1 MDIHNIRLLLK
12 MKSIYDI
19 PLRVTYYARVSSESD
34 EQLNSLGNQITY
46 YEDLIKRNRSWTF
59 VPGYIDEGLS
69 GISTKKR
76 ENFNRMIEE
85 AAEDKFDLVITKEIS
100 RFARNTLDSI
110 QFTRQ
115 LLSYGVG
122 VFFQNDNINTLD
134 EDSELRLSIM
144 SSIAQ
149 DELRKLSSRVKF
161 GHAQAIKDGVVLGN
175 NRIFGYQKD
184 NGRLVI
190 DEEEAPMV
198 RELFELY
205 ATGEYSMKQIEA
217 VFWNKGYRNS
227 RGNRL
232 SHTTMSNMI
241 SNPKYKG
248 YYVGNKVKVID
259 MFTKKQKFLPPE
271 EWVMFKDESGEIVPA
286 IVSEELW
293 EKANAI
299 LRKRSDDVKSRQGI
313 CNHANLLTGKLYCP
327 CCGAAYYRRESRD
340 RQGNKNSKWV
350 YSGKIKNG
358 ADSCASF
365 PIYEEEIKPLLF
377 EVFKETEADAEAML
391 EEYMRMYQSLDND
404 SIQRQIT
411 AIEQKLDLESRK
423 KAKLLDFN
431 ITGRITDNEYLQ
443 RSRDCEQEIG
453 RLQKTLLELEQE
465 LDSKEDFRKHMES
478 IREVM
483 RCAQRDASQQIV
495 SKEFIDKYIDR
506 IFVTPQEDGSLR
518 LEIKIFTGEA
528 TEKYLAK
535 LKKRADDVS
544 HTNRGETETCCAAM
558 GSNTGS
564 RTGHTFNMMW
574 HPEAYQL
581 LGERTDN
588 TEKILLKSIFEELA
602 QLNQT
607 EACFERLDE
616 LFANPLKIKVYEIN
630 SANTPY
636 MIPTG
641 GVVHAISAEEEHQL
655 LDEIGSHFL
664 SLPEYDYGR
673 VPDEKRS
680 KLTNQVVSY
689 LYALLQEEIASIN
702 PIGLYEKVCYDLETV
717 MHDVMLAHSRYAYE
731 IACYPEKADQFIEK
745 YNEAN
750 KASVALKF
758 LAEYIASVPPCGT
771 QFLGTMQ
778 YDRILAICSLII
790 DWAYKNDLFFY
801 NIFNTPVEF
810 LKSWANWN
818 GQNRR

>member
-1 MDIHNIRLLLK
+1 MDIHSIRHLLK

-46 YEDLIKRNRSWTF
+46 YEDLIKRNRNWTF

-85 AAEDKFDLVITKEIS
+85 AAEDRFDLVITKEIS

-115 LLSYGVG
+115 LLGYGVG

-184 NGRLVI
+184 NGRLII
-190 DEEEAPMV
+190 DEDESPMV

-205 ATGEYSMKQIEA
+205 ATGEYSMKQIE
-217 VFWNKGYRNS
+217 VIFWNKGYRNS

-293 EKANAI
+293 EKANAV

-313 CNHANLLTGKLYCP
+313 CNHANLLTGKLFCP

-340 RQGNKNSKWV
+340 RQGNRNSKWV
-350 YSGKIKNG
+350 CSGKIKNG
-358 ADSCASF
+358 ADFCASF

-391 EEYMRMYQSLDND
+391 EEYLRLYQSLD
-404 SIQRQIT
+404 SGGVQQQIA
-411 AIEQKLDLESRK
+411 AIEQKIDFETRK
-423 KAKLLDFN
+423 KRKLLDFN
-431 ITGRITDNEYLQ
+431 ITGQITDSEYLQ
-443 RSRDCEQEIG
+443 RSRDCDQEID
-453 RLQKTLLELEQE
+453 RLQKQLAELQQEQE
-465 LDSKEDFRKHMES
+465 SKEDFRKHMES
-478 IREVM
+478 IRAVM
-483 RCAQRDASQQIV
+483 RSAQQDANQQIV
-495 SKEFIDKYIDR
+495 NKEFIDKYIDR
-506 IFVTPQEDGSLR
+506 IYATPQEDGSLR

-528 TEKYLAK
+528 TEKYLNR
-535 LKKRADDVS
+535 LKQRAA
-544 HTNRGETETCCAAM
+544 EQE
-558 GSNTGS
+558 NTPEYAVVGAG
-564 RTGHTFNMMW
+564 RTGHTSKKMI
-574 HPEAYQL
+574 EAYEQ
-581 LGERTDN
+581 G
-588 TEKILLKSIFEELA
+588 
-602 QLNQT
+602 
-607 EACFERLDE
+607 
-616 LFANPLKIKVYEIN
+616 
-630 SANTPY
+630 
-636 MIPTG
+636 
-641 GVVHAISAEEEHQL
+641 
-655 LDEIGSHFL
+655 
-664 SLPEYDYGR
+664 
-673 VPDEKRS
+673 
-680 KLTNQVVSY
+680 
-689 LYALLQEEIASIN
+689 LQ
-702 PIGLYEKVCYDLETV
+702 
-717 MHDVMLAHSRYAYE
+717 
-731 IACYPEKADQFIEK
+731 
-745 YNEAN
+745 
-750 KASVALKF
+750 
-758 LAEYIASVPPCGT
+758 
-771 QFLGTMQ
+771 
-778 YDRILAICSLII
+778 
-790 DWAYKNDLFFY
+790 
-801 NIFNTPVEF
+801 
-810 LKSWANWN
+810 
-818 GQNRR
+818 